1 MSLPPIVG
9 LVTLGV
15 DDVPRAAGFYRRL
28 GWPVAAEESPDFC
41 VFRTGGALLALYG
54 RHDLAV
60 DAGRPDDGQGFGA
73 VALAINVASPAA
85 VDLGLAVAQ
94 EAGATITKPAESTE
108 WGGYSGYFTDPDGHA
123 WEVAHN
129 PFWPLSADGLP
140 QLPSSPR

>member
-15 DDVPRAAGFYRRL
+15 DDVPRAVAFYRRL
-28 GWPVAAEESPDFC
+28 GWPVAGEESPDFC

-54 RHDLAV
+54 RHALAV
-60 DAGRPDDGQGFGA
+60 DAGRPGDGTGFGD

-85 VDLGLAVAQ
+85 VDIGLAAAQ
-94 EAGATITKPAESTE
+94 EAGATVTSPAEPTE

-129 PFWPLSADGLP
+129 PFWPLGENGLP
-140 QLPSSPR
+140 QIPG

>member
-15 DDVPRAAGFYRRL
+15 DDVPRAAAFYRRL

-41 VFRTGGALLALYG
+41 VFRTG
-54 RHDLAV
+54 
-60 DAGRPDDGQGFGA
+60 
-73 VALAINVASPAA
+73 
-85 VDLGLAVAQ
+85 
-94 EAGATITKPAESTE
+94 GATITKPAESTE